1 MSSKKQDL
9 SNAELA
15 ALVEQLQ
22 QRVDKLE
29 AHVANLVA
37 SRPIPEEDL
46 LVIAAAAAAYLGY
59 KGNVKAV
66 SYAGK
71 TGWSSASRRSRTA
84 NVARGTMPTPTH

>member
-46 LVIAAAAAAYLGY
+46 LVIAAAAAAFLGY

-71 TGWSSASRRSRTA
+71 TGWSAASRRSRTA
-84 NVARGTMPTPTH
+84 NVARGTMQTPTH